1 MIDKE
6 LQHKIRHIQIMAK
19 KAVTDILA
27 GEYHSVFKGRG
38 MEFDEVREYQPGD
51 DIRAID
57 WNVTARTGIPHIK
70 RYIEE
75 RELTVL
81 LMVDLSASGQFGSIS
96 KTKNEVAAELCG
108 LLAFSAIRNN
118 DKAGL
123 LIFTDEVELYI
134 PPRKGTRHVLHII
147 REVLNF
153 KPKGKKTDI
162 NMALNHISRLFKKK
176 AVLFVISDF
185 RAADFTPA
193 IRATSK
199 RHDVIALS
207 ITDPAEITLPKA
219 GLIHLTDNE
228 TGESLL
234 IDCSSPKVRRN
245 FARISATRRDALA
258 EMLKKQAIDHIPIV
272 TDSNY
277 VGDLVQFFK
286 SRERR
291 KARPCAA

>member
-51 DIRAID
+51 DVRTID
-57 WNVTARTGIPHIK
+57 WNVTARTGITHIK
-70 RYIEE
+70 RYVEE

-81 LMVDLSASGQFGSIS
+81 IMVDLSASGQFGSTE

-123 LIFTDEVELYI
+123 LIFTDDIELYI
-134 PPRKGTRHVLHII
+134 PPRKGTRHVLHLI
-147 REVLNF
+147 REILRF

-162 NMALNHISRLFKKK
+162 NLALNHIARLFKKR
-176 AVLFVISDF
+176 AVLFLLSDF
-185 RAADFTPA
+185 RADDFSGT
-193 IRATSK
+193 IRAAAK
-199 RHDVIALS
+199 RHDIVAIS
-207 ITDPAEITLPKA
+207 ITDPAEIQLPKA
-219 GLIHLTDNE
+219 GLLELTDNE
-228 TGESLL
+228 TGARLL
-234 IDCSSPKVRRN
+234 VDSSSRTVRRN
-245 FARISATRRDALA
+245 FARISATRRHELA
-258 EMLKKQAIDHIPIV
+258 QMLKKQAIDHIPII
-272 TDSNY
+272 TNHDY
-277 VGDLVQFFK
+277 VGDLVHFFK

-291 KARPCAA
+291 KAH

>member
-1 MIDKE
+1 MINTE

-51 DIRAID
+51 DIRTID
-57 WNVTARTGIPHIK
+57 WNVTARTGVPHIK
-70 RYIEE
+70 RYVEE

-81 LMVDLSASGQFGSIS
+81 LMVDLSASGQFGSTR

-123 LIFTDEVELYI
+123 LVFTDDIELYI

-147 REVLNF
+147 REVLRLR
-153 KPKGKKTDI
+153 PQGKKTDI
-162 NMALNHISRLFKKK
+162 NHALNHISRLFKKK
-176 AVLFVISDF
+176 AVLFLISDF
-185 RAADFTPA
+185 RAPDFSKS
-193 IRATSK
+193 IRAASK
-199 RHDVIALS
+199 RHDIIALS
-207 ITDPAEITLPKA
+207 ITDPAELVLPKT
-219 GLIHLTDNE
+219 GLVELYDNE
-228 TGESLL
+228 TGEILL
-234 IDCSSPKVRRN
+234 VDSSSKEVRRN
-245 FARISATRRDALA
+245 FSRISMARQADLAT
-258 EMLKKQAIDHIPIV
+258 MLKKQAIDHVPIM
-272 TDSNY
+272 TEDDY
-277 VGDLVQFFK
+277 VSDLVHFFK

-291 KARPCAA
+291 KMH

>member
-1 MIDKE
+1 MISKE

-51 DIRAID
+51 DIRTID

-81 LMVDLSASGQFGSIS
+81 LMVDLSGSGQFGSTS

-123 LIFTDEVELYI
+123 LIFTDAIELYI
-134 PPRKGTRHVLHII
+134 PPRKGTRHVLRII
-147 REVLNF
+147 REVLDH
-153 KPKGKKTDI
+153 KPQRKRTDI
-162 NMALNHISRLFKKK
+162 NLALNHISRLFKKK
-176 AVLFVISDF
+176 AVLFLISDF
-185 RAADFTPA
+185 QAPDFSKA

-199 RHDVIALS
+199 RHDIIALS

-219 GLIHLTDNE
+219 GLLELTDNE
-228 TGESLL
+228 TGQTLL
-234 IDCSSPKVRRN
+234 VDSSSKTVRRN
-245 FARISATRRDALA
+245 FKRINA
-258 EMLKKQAIDHIPIV
+258 EKREQLGMILKKQAIDHIPIITS
-272 TDSNY
+272 TDY
-277 VGDLVQFFK
+277 VGDLVLFFK
-286 SRERR
+286 SRGQG
-291 KARPCAA
+291 KVH

>member
-51 DIRAID
+51 DIRTID
-57 WNVTARTGIPHIK
+57 WNVTARTGTPHIK

-81 LMVDLSASGQFGSIS
+81 LAVDLSGSGQFGSTS
-96 KTKNEVAAELCG
+96 KTKNEIAAELCG

-123 LIFTDEVELYI
+123 LVFTDEIELYI

-147 REVLNF
+147 REVLRL
-153 KPKGKKTDI
+153 KPHGKKTDI
-162 NMALNHISRLFKKK
+162 NLALNHISKLFKKK
-176 AVLFVISDF
+176 AVLFLISDF
-185 RAADFTPA
+185 RAPDFSKTM
-193 IRATSK
+193 RAAAK
-199 RHDVIALS
+199 RHDVIAIS
-207 ITDPAEITLPKA
+207 ITDPAEMHLPKA
-219 GLIHLTDNE
+219 GMIELTDNE
-228 TGESLL
+228 TGDTLL
-234 IDCSSPKVRRN
+234 VDSSSKNVRRK
-245 FARISATRRDALA
+245 FARISAAQRQELIT
-258 EMLKKQAIDHIPIV
+258 MLKKQAIDHIAIR
-272 TDSNY
+272 TENDY
-277 VGDLVQFFK
+277 VGDLVHFFK

-291 KARPCAA
+291 KVH